1 MAGLFGTLSVAL
13 SGLQAQQGALE
24 ITANNVANANT
35 PGYSR
40 ARPVLVE
47 GDPIVTDSLT
57 LGSGVK
63 LQGSQSLRDPIL
75 ELRLNQETQQQGRF
89 DATVSAMQQVQVM
102 FSGNGNDLGTQ
113 ITNFFNSLQQLSTNP
128 SDLSQRQGVLTA
140 AGNLATA
147 FHTTV
152 ANLQSQRDNLD
163 LSVSQ
168 TVDQINTYA
177 TQIAQLNTQISGLQN
192 IGENAD
198 TFIDQRNNV
207 IRQLSGLVDIAEVQ
221 SNNGLTVSTTNGTPL
236 VAEQQSF
243 TLQTKP
249 DSSGV
254 NHIFAQGVDITS
266 KITAG
271 KLAGILDVRDQEIPQ
286 VVSDLDTLSSGLS
299 SSLNAAH
306 QAGFDLSGTA
316 GGNLFSP
323 PPAGGAGAAAEIS
336 VAITDPAKLAAS
348 SDGSPG
354 SNGNL
359 TQLLAVQSQPVASG
373 ESATDFYAS
382 MVYRVGTTVANA
394 TAEQDSSNQILQQL
408 QDQRSSISGVS
419 MDEEASNMILYERAY
434 EAAARIIST
443 IADMTNTAIQL
454 GRY

>member
-336 VAITDPAKLAAS
+336 VAITDPAKLAVS

-373 ESATDFYAS
+373 ESPTDFYAG

>member
-359 TQLLAVQSQPVASG
+359 TQLLAVQNQPVASG
-373 ESATDFYAS
+373 ESATDFYAG

>member
-47 GDPIVTDSLT
+47 GDRIVTDSLT

-373 ESATDFYAS
+373 ESATDFYAG

-394 TAEQDSSNQILQQL
+394 TAELDSSNQILQQL

>member
-89 DATVSAMQQVQVM
+89 DAIVSAMQQVQVM

>member
-1 MAGLFGTLSVAL
+1 
-13 SGLQAQQGALE
+13 
-24 ITANNVANANT
+24 
-35 PGYSR
+35 
-40 ARPVLVE
+40 
-47 GDPIVTDSLT
+47 
-57 LGSGVK
+57 
-63 LQGSQSLRDPIL
+63 
-75 ELRLNQETQQQGRF
+75 
-89 DATVSAMQQVQVM
+89 
-102 FSGNGNDLGTQ
+102 
-113 ITNFFNSLQQLSTNP
+113 
-128 SDLSQRQGVLTA
+128 
-140 AGNLATA
+140 
-147 FHTTV
+147 
-152 ANLQSQRDNLD
+152 LQSQRDNLD

>member
-1 MAGLFGTLSVAL
+1 MSGLFGTLSVAL

-40 ARPVLVE
+40 ERPDLVE
-47 GDPIVTDSLT
+47 SDPVVTDSLT
-57 LGSGVK
+57 LGSGVI
-63 LQGSQSLRDPIL
+63 LQKAEGLRDPIL
-75 ELRLNQETQQQGRF
+75 ELRLNQETQQQGQF

-102 FSGNGNDLGTQ
+102 FNGNGDDLGTQ
-113 ITNFFNSLQQLSTNP
+113 ITNFFNSLQQLSGNP

-152 ANLQSQRDNLD
+152 TNLQSEQDNLD
-163 LSVSQ
+163 LSVGQ
-168 TVDQINTYA
+168 TVDQVNLYT
-177 TQIAQLNTQISGLQN
+177 TQIAQLNSQISGLQN
-192 IGENAD
+192 LHLNAD

-207 IRQLSGLVDIAEVQ
+207 IRQLSGLIDVAEVQ
-221 SNNGLTVSTTNGTPL
+221 SNNGLAITTTSGTPL

-243 TLQTKP
+243 SLETQLDAT
-249 DSSGV
+249 GV

-271 KLAGILDVRDQEIPQ
+271 KLAGILDARDQEIPQ
-286 VVSDLDTLSSGLS
+286 LLSDLDTLASGLT

-306 QAGFDLSGTA
+306 QAGFDLSGAA
-316 GGNLFSP
+316 GGDLFNPS
-323 PPAGGAGAAAEIS
+323 PAGGSGAAAEIS
-336 VAITDPAKLAAS
+336 VAITDPAELAAS

-354 SNGNL
+354 SNGNM
-359 TQLLAVQSQPVASG
+359 TQLLAVQNQAISKG
-373 ESATDFYAS
+373 ESPTNFYAG
-382 MVYRVGTTVANA
+382 MVYRVGTSVANA
-394 TAEQDSSNQILQQL
+394 TAEQDASNQILQQL

-419 MDEEASNMILYERAY
+419 MDEEASNMVLYERAY
-434 EAAARIIST
+434 EAAARVIST
-443 IADMTNTAIQL
+443 IADMTDTAIQL

>member
-1 MAGLFGTLSVAL
+1 MSGLFGTLSVAL

-40 ARPVLVE
+40 ERPDLVE
-47 GDPIVTDSLT
+47 SDPVVIGSLT
-57 LGSGVK
+57 FGSGVT
-63 LQGSQSLRDPIL
+63 LRNAEAVRDPIL
-75 ELRLNQETQQQGRF
+75 ELRLNQETQQQGLF
-89 DATVSAMQQVQVM
+89 DSTASAMQQVQVL
-102 FSGNGNDLGTQ
+102 FNGNGDDLGTQ
-113 ITNFFNSLQQLSTNP
+113 VTNFFNSLQQLSGNP

-152 ANLQSQRDNLD
+152 TNLQSQRDSLD
-163 LSVSQ
+163 LSVGQ
-168 TVDQINTYA
+168 TVDQINLYTK
-177 TQIAQLNTQISGLQN
+177 QIAELNSQISGLQN
-192 IGENAD
+192 LHQNAD

-207 IRQLSGLVDIAEVQ
+207 IRQLSGLIDIAEVQ
-221 SNNGLTVSTTNGTPL
+221 SNGGLTITTTSGTPL
-236 VAEQQSF
+236 VAEGQSF
-243 TLQTKP
+243 SLDTQVDP
-249 DSSGV
+249 SGV
-254 NHIFAQGVDITS
+254 NHIFAQGEDITS

-271 KLAGILDVRDQEIPQ
+271 TLAGILDARDQEIPQ
-286 VVSDLDTLSSGLS
+286 LLGDLDTLASGLS

-306 QAGFDLSGTA
+306 QAGFDLSGNP

-323 PPAGGAGAAAEIS
+323 SPAGGSGAAADIS

-359 TQLLAVQSQPVASG
+359 TQLLAVQNQAIANG
-373 ESATDFYAS
+373 ESPTSFYAG
-382 MVYRVGTTVANA
+382 MVYRVGTSVANA
-394 TAEQDSSNQILQQL
+394 TAEQDASNQILQQL

-419 MDEEASNMILYERAY
+419 MDEEASNMIQYERAY
-434 EAAARIIST
+434 EAAARVIST
-443 IADMTNTAIQL
+443 IADMTDTAIQL
-454 GRY
+454 GKY